1 MGKKVNQIKDK
12 PWLMRTYSGYASAKE
27 SNNLYRGN
35 MAKGQTG
42 LSIAFDLPTQTGYDS
57 DHILAHGEV
66 GKLGVPMRNYEDME
80 VLFDQIPM
88 EKINTSMTIN
98 APTAWVLALYI
109 ATAKKQEAD
118 ISGLRGTV
126 QNDILK
132 EYLSRGTYIF
142 PPKPSM
148 RLTADVISYTVN
160 NIPKWNPINICSY
173 HLQES
178 GSTPVQELAY
188 TLANAMTVLDSVKE
202 RDDVRP
208 EDFPKVVGRI
218 SFFLNA
224 GIRFVEEICKV
235 RVFTKM
241 WDRICKDHYG
251 VEDPKLRKFRY
262 GVQVNSLGLT
272 ERQPENNIARIIYEF
287 LSVVLSKNARAR
299 SIQLP
304 AWNEAFG
311 LPRKWDQQWSLRLQQ
326 IMAFET
332 DLLEYDDIF
341 EGSEVI
347 SRKEKELEEEAQA
360 ELKMIMEMGGAI
372 EALENGYMKR
382 NLVKSNAKRLR
393 EIETGK
399 RIVAGVNK
407 FIEGEPS
414 PLTENTAQ
422 SFLSVDD
429 AVETQQIT
437 SLKRFRKSRDRNKV
451 AFALDHL
458 RESIMAQENIMV
470 ASIECA
476 EAGVTTGEWADTLRD
491 VFGEYRAPTGIS
503 GVLIG
508 KLDNENILRL
518 RAKIQQLNEALGR
531 NLKLLIGKPGLDGHS
546 NGAEQIAVK
555 AREVGMEVVYEGIR
569 LTPETIAES
578 ALQEGVHVVGLSI
591 LSGSHLSL
599 VPEVIGC
606 MKQRGLESIP
616 IVLGGIIPK
625 QDIPKMDL
633 NIIRRVYAPKD
644 FDLNKIM
651 NEIIDVV
658 AHANNIELS
667 VTEGNIGDS

>member
-1 MGKKVNQIKDK
+1 MEKKVNQIKDK

-98 APTAWVLALYI
+98 APAAWVLALYI
-109 ATAKKQEAD
+109 ATAKKQGAD
-118 ISGLRGTV
+118 ISGLRGTI

-148 RLTADVISYTVN
+148 RLTADVISYAVN

-178 GSTPVQELAY
+178 GATPVQELAY

-241 WDRICKDHYG
+241 WDRICRDHYG

-347 SRKEKELEEEAQA
+347 SKKEKELAEEAEA

-407 FIEGEPS
+407 FIEGESS
-414 PLTENTAQ
+414 PLTENKAQ
-422 SFLSVDD
+422 SFLTVDD
-429 AVETQQIT
+429 AVEAQQIS
-437 SLKRFRKSRDRNKV
+437 SLKRFRKSRDPNKV
-451 AFALDHL
+451 TFALDHL

-470 ASIECA
+470 ASIKCA

-508 KLDNENILRL
+508 KLDNDNVLRL

-569 LTPETIAES
+569 LTPEKIAES

-616 IVLGGIIPK
+616 IVMGGIIPK

-651 NEIIDVV
+651 NEITDVV

-667 VTEGNIGDS
+667 VTEDNTGDS

>member
-1 MGKKVNQIKDK
+1 MEKKVNQIKDK

-109 ATAKKQEAD
+109 ATAKKQGAD
-118 ISGLRGTV
+118 ISGLRGTI

-148 RLTADVISYTVN
+148 RLTADVISYAVN

-178 GSTPVQELAY
+178 GATPVQELAY

-241 WDRICKDHYG
+241 WDRICRDHYG

-347 SRKEKELEEEAQA
+347 SKKEKELAEEAEA

-422 SFLSVDD
+422 SFLTVDD
-429 AVETQQIT
+429 AVEAQQIS
-437 SLKRFRKSRDRNKV
+437 SLKRFRKSRDPNKV
-451 AFALDHL
+451 TFALDHL

-470 ASIECA
+470 ASIKCA

-508 KLDNENILRL
+508 KLDNDNVLRL

-569 LTPETIAES
+569 LTPEKIAES

-616 IVLGGIIPK
+616 IVMGGIIPK

-651 NEIIDVV
+651 NEITDVV

-667 VTEGNIGDS
+667 VTEDNTGDS

>member
-1 MGKKVNQIKDK
+1 MNQIKDK
-12 PWLMRTYSGYASAKE
+12 TWLMRTYSGYASAKE
-27 SNNLYRGN
+27 SNTLYRKN

-80 VLFDQIPM
+80 VLFDQIPI

-98 APTAWVLALYI
+98 APTAWILALYI
-109 ATAKKQEAD
+109 TAAKKQGAV
-118 ISGLRGTV
+118 IPRLRGTV

-148 RLTADVISYTVN
+148 RLTADVISYTIN

-178 GSTPVQELAY
+178 GATPVQELAY
-188 TLANAMTVLDSVKE
+188 TLANAMSVLDTVKE
-202 RDDVRP
+202 REDVRP

-241 WDRICKDHYG
+241 WDQICKDHYG
-251 VEDPKLRKFRY
+251 VEDPKLRQFRY
-262 GVQVNSLGLT
+262 GVQVNSLNLT
-272 ERQPENNIARIIYEF
+272 QRQPENNIARIIYEF
-287 LSVVLSKNARAR
+287 ISVVLSKNARAR

-347 SRKEKELEEEAQA
+347 SRKEKELEEEAAA
-360 ELKMIMEMGGAI
+360 ELKIIMEMGGAI

-382 NLVKSNAKRLR
+382 KLVQSNAKRLR
-393 EIETGK
+393 EIETQK
-399 RIVAGVNK
+399 RIVVGVNK
-407 FIEGEPS
+407 FTEGESS
-414 PLTENTAQ
+414 PLTENIVQ
-422 SFLSVDD
+422 SFLTVND
-429 AVETQQIT
+429 AVEAEQIS
-437 SLKRFRKSRDRNKV
+437 SLERFRKSRDKNKV
-451 AFALDHL
+451 ALD
-458 RESIMAQENIMV
+458 RKS
-470 ASIECA
+470 
-476 EAGVTTGEWADTLRD
+476 
-491 VFGEYRAPTGIS
+491 
-503 GVLIG
+503 
-508 KLDNENILRL
+508 
-518 RAKIQQLNEALGR
+518 
-531 NLKLLIGKPGLDGHS
+531 
-546 NGAEQIAVK
+546 
-555 AREVGMEVVYEGIR
+555 VV
-569 LTPETIAES
+569 
-578 ALQEGVHVVGLSI
+578 
-591 LSGSHLSL
+591 
-599 VPEVIGC
+599 
-606 MKQRGLESIP
+606 
-616 IVLGGIIPK
+616 
-625 QDIPKMDL
+625 
-633 NIIRRVYAPKD
+633 
-644 FDLNKIM
+644 
-651 NEIIDVV
+651 
-658 AHANNIELS
+658 
-667 VTEGNIGDS
+667 

>member
-1 MGKKVNQIKDK
+1 MNQIKDK
-12 PWLMRTYSGYASAKE
+12 TWLMRTYSGYASAKE
-27 SNNLYRGN
+27 SNTLYRKN

-80 VLFDQIPM
+80 VLFDQIPI

-98 APTAWVLALYI
+98 APTAWILALYI
-109 ATAKKQEAD
+109 TAAKKQGAV
-118 ISGLRGTV
+118 IPRLRGTV

-148 RLTADVISYTVN
+148 RLTADVISYTIN

-178 GSTPVQELAY
+178 GATPVQELAY
-188 TLANAMTVLDSVKE
+188 TLANAMSVLDTVKE
-202 RDDVRP
+202 REDVRP

-241 WDRICKDHYG
+241 WDQICKDHYG
-251 VEDPKLRKFRY
+251 VEDPKLRQFRY
-262 GVQVNSLGLT
+262 GVQVNSLNLT
-272 ERQPENNIARIIYEF
+272 QRQPENNIARIIYEF

-347 SRKEKELEEEAQA
+347 SRKEKELEEKAAA
-360 ELKMIMEMGGAI
+360 ELEIIMEMGGAI

-382 NLVKSNAKRLR
+382 KLVQSNAKRLR
-393 EIETGK
+393 EIETDK
-399 RIVAGVNK
+399 RIVVGVNK
-407 FIEGEPS
+407 FVEAETS
-414 PLTENTAQ
+414 PLTENMDQ
-422 SFLSVDD
+422 SFLTVDD
-429 AVETQQIT
+429 AVEADQIS
-437 SLKRFRKSRDRNKV
+437 SLERFRKSRDKDKI

-458 RESIMAQENIMV
+458 RESVIGGENIMD
-470 ASIECA
+470 ASIKCA

-503 GVLIG
+503 GVLSA
-508 KLDNENILRL
+508 KLDNENMVRL

-555 AREVGMEVVYEGIR
+555 AKEVGMEVVYEGIR
-569 LTPETIAES
+569 LTPEKIAES

-599 VPEVIGC
+599 VPEVIHC
-606 MKQRGLESIP
+606 MKQRGLENIP
-616 IVLGGIIPK
+616 LVLGGIIPK

-633 NIIRRVYAPKD
+633 NMIRGIYAPRD
-644 FDLNKIM
+644 FDLNRIM

-658 AHANNIELS
+658 ARANDIKLS
-667 VTEGNIGDS
+667 ETEGNICDG

>member
-1 MGKKVNQIKDK
+1 MKKMNQIKDK
-12 PWLMRTYSGYASAKE
+12 PWLMRTYSGYASAQE
-27 SNNLYRGN
+27 SNKLYREN

-66 GKLGVPMRNYEDME
+66 GKLGVPMRNIEDME

-109 ATAKKQEAD
+109 AAAKKQGIA

-148 RLTADVISYTVN
+148 RLTAEVISYTVN

-178 GSTPVQELAY
+178 GATPVQELAY
-188 TLANAMTVLDSVKE
+188 TLANAMSVLDSVKA
-202 RDDVRP
+202 RDDVRS
-208 EDFPKVVGRI
+208 EDFPRVVGRI

-224 GIRFVEEICKV
+224 GIRFIEEICKV

-241 WDRICKDHYG
+241 WDRICKDYYG
-251 VEDPKLRKFRY
+251 VEDPNLRQFRY

-287 LSVVLSKNARAR
+287 ISVVLSKNARAR

-347 SRKEKELEEEAQA
+347 SRKEKELEEEAAA
-360 ELKMIMEMGGAI
+360 ELKIIMEMGGAI

-382 NLVKSNAKRLR
+382 NLVQSNAKRLR
-393 EIETGK
+393 EIETKK
-399 RIVAGVNK
+399 RIVVGVNK
-407 FIEGEPS
+407 FVKGESS
-414 PLTENTAQ
+414 PLTENIVQ
-422 SFLSVDD
+422 SFLTVDD
-429 AVETQQIT
+429 AVEAEQIS
-437 SLKRFRKSRDRNKV
+437 SLERFRKSRDKNKV

-458 RESIMAQENIMV
+458 GESVIAGENIMA
-470 ASIECA
+470 ASIKCA

-491 VFGEYRAPTGIS
+491 VFGEYRAPTGIG
-503 GVLIG
+503 GVLMG
-508 KLDNENILRL
+508 KLDNEDIVRL
-518 RAKIQQLNEALGR
+518 RSKIQQLNEALGR

-555 AREVGMEVVYEGIR
+555 AREAGMEVVYEGIR
-569 LTPETIAES
+569 LTPEKIAES
-578 ALQEGVHVVGLSI
+578 ALQEGVHVVGLSV

-599 VPEVIGC
+599 VPEVIRC
-606 MKQRGLESIP
+606 MKQRGLEGIP

-633 NIIRRVYAPKD
+633 SIIRKVYAPRD
-644 FDLNKIM
+644 FDLNRIM

-658 AHANNIELS
+658 AQANDIKLS
-667 VTEGNIGDS
+667 ETEGNIRDG

>member
-1 MGKKVNQIKDK
+1 MRKMNQIKDK
-12 PWLMRTYSGYASAKE
+12 PWLMRTYSGYASAQE
-27 SNNLYRGN
+27 SNKLYREN

-66 GKLGVPMRNYEDME
+66 GKLGVPMRNIEDME

-109 ATAKKQEAD
+109 AAAKKKGIA

-148 RLTADVISYTVN
+148 RLSADVISYTVN

-178 GSTPVQELAY
+178 GATPVQELAY
-188 TLANAMTVLDSVKE
+188 TLANAMSVLDSIKA

-208 EDFPKVVGRI
+208 EDFPRVVGRI

-224 GIRFVEEICKV
+224 GIRFIEEICKV

-241 WDRICKDHYG
+241 WDHICKDYYG
-251 VEDPKLRKFRY
+251 VEDPKLRQFRY

-287 LSVVLSKNARAR
+287 ISVVLSKNARAR

-347 SRKEKELEEEAQA
+347 SRKEKELEEEAAA
-360 ELKMIMEMGGAI
+360 ELKIIMEMGGAI

-382 NLVKSNAKRLR
+382 NLVQSNAKRLR
-393 EIETGK
+393 EIETQK
-399 RIVAGVNK
+399 RIVVGVNK
-407 FIEGEPS
+407 FTEGESS
-414 PLTENTAQ
+414 PLTENIVQ

-429 AVETQQIT
+429 AVEAEQIS
-437 SLKRFRKSRDRNKV
+437 SLERFRKSRDKNKV

-458 RESIMAQENIMV
+458 GESVIAGENIMD
-470 ASIECA
+470 ASIKCA

-491 VFGEYRAPTGIS
+491 VLGEYRAPTGIS
-503 GVLIG
+503 GVLMG
-508 KLDNENILRL
+508 KLDNEDIARL
-518 RAKIQQLNEALGR
+518 RAKIQQLNEKLGR

-555 AREVGMEVVYEGIR
+555 AREAGMEVVYEGIR
-569 LTPETIAES
+569 LTPEKIAES

-599 VPEVIGC
+599 VPEVIRG
-606 MKQRGLESIP
+606 MKQRGLEGIP
-616 IVLGGIIPK
+616 LVLGGIIPK

-633 NIIRRVYAPKD
+633 SIIRRVYAPRD
-644 FDLNKIM
+644 FDLNRIM

-658 AHANNIELS
+658 ARANDIKLS
-667 VTEGNIGDS
+667 ETEGNIRDG

>member
-1 MGKKVNQIKDK
+1 
-12 PWLMRTYSGYASAKE
+12 
-27 SNNLYRGN
+27 

-66 GKLGVPMRNYEDME
+66 GKLGVPMRNIEDME

-109 ATAKKQEAD
+109 AAAKKQGVA
-118 ISGLRGTV
+118 IAGLRGTV

-148 RLTADVISYTVN
+148 RLTADVISHTIN

-178 GSTPVQELAY
+178 GATPVQELAY
-188 TLANAMTVLDSVKE
+188 TLANAMSVLDSIKA
-202 RDDVRP
+202 RDDVRS
-208 EDFPKVVGRI
+208 EDFPRVVGRI
-218 SFFLNA
+218 AFFLNA
-224 GIRFVEEICKV
+224 GIRFIEEICKV

-251 VEDPKLRKFRY
+251 VEDPKLRQFRY

-287 LSVVLSKNARAR
+287 ISVVLSKNARAR

-347 SRKEKELEEEAQA
+347 SKKEKELEEEATA
-360 ELKMIMEMGGAI
+360 ELKIIMEMGGAI

-382 NLVKSNAKRLR
+382 NLVQSNAKRLR
-393 EIETGK
+393 EIETKK
-399 RIVAGVNK
+399 RIVVGVNK
-407 FIEGEPS
+407 FVEGESS
-414 PLTENTAQ
+414 PLTENIVQ
-422 SFLSVDD
+422 SFLTVDD
-429 AVETQQIT
+429 AVEAEQIS
-437 SLKRFRKSRDRNKV
+437 SLQRFRKSRDKNKV

-458 RESIMAQENIMV
+458 GESVIAGENIMV
-470 ASIECA
+470 ASIKCA
-476 EAGVTTGEWADTLRD
+476 EAGVTTGEWADRLRD

-503 GVLIG
+503 GVLMG
-508 KLDNENILRL
+508 KLDNEDIARL
-518 RAKIQQLNEALGR
+518 RAKIQRLNEALGR

-555 AREVGMEVVYEGIR
+555 AREAGMEVVYEGIR
-569 LTPETIAES
+569 LTPERIAES

-599 VPEVIGC
+599 VPEVIRC

-633 NIIRRVYAPKD
+633 SIIRRVYAPRD
-644 FDLNKIM
+644 FDLNRIM

-658 AHANNIELS
+658 AQANDIKLS
-667 VTEGNIGDS
+667 ATEGNIRDG